1 MGLCVSLSEGINSEK
16 VDKTH
21 FKILSTV
28 GKGGFGK
35 VKVAQDRKMI
45 HKIKITGRKRS
56 IYTRETPYF
65 AMKFQDL
72 KSLIQKTQL
81 WQNAW
86 TERSLMSK
94 VKSPFVVELKYAFLD
109 NLDLVFVMPFL
120 RGGDLGYYLQ
130 RGGAMSEREARFY
143 AAEMLLG
150 IEAIHKLNY
159 VYRDLKL
166 ENVLLDAEGHI
177 RITDLGH
184 AIELSERDK
193 ENKNVLFAE
202 RYPPPHHMRT
212 RGCAGTPGYIA
223 PELINMKSYG
233 FMPDFFTFGA
243 TLARLI
249 SKTTPFSTKLMDK
262 NSVKRENFPTPWLP
276 KNVSSECRDLIRRLC
291 AFEEAKRLGFENF
304 WEEVKEHPWFS
315 QNDEGFDWE
324 EVKSKS
330 AKPPIMPNLEELNF
344 NPLYAAEEQI
354 MGKSRK
360 PLKSEDRDKVQ
371 EVFKGI
377 EYNTSRPFQYE

>member
-1 MGLCVSLSEGINSEK
+1 
-16 VDKTH
+16 
-21 FKILSTV
+21 
-28 GKGGFGK
+28 
-35 VKVAQDRKMI
+35 
-45 HKIKITGRKRS
+45 
-56 IYTRETPYF
+56 
-65 AMKFQDL
+65 
-72 KSLIQKTQL
+72 
-81 WQNAW
+81 
-86 TERSLMSK
+86 
-94 VKSPFVVELKYAFLD
+94 
-109 NLDLVFVMPFL
+109 
-120 RGGDLGYYLQ
+120 
-130 RGGAMSEREARFY
+130 MSEREARFY

-177 RITDLGH
+177 RITDLGL

-193 ENKNVLFAE
+193 ENKNALFAD

-291 AFEEAKRLGFENF
+291 AFEEAKRLGYGC
-304 WEEVKEHPWFS
+304 WAEHWMLMALLLLSLAFS
-315 QNDEGFDWE
+315 FLFRSNNMLLRAY
-324 EVKSKS
+324 S
-330 AKPPIMPNLEELNF
+330 PPFLIF
-344 NPLYAAEEQI
+344 GCCSFFFYHTYHY
-354 MGKSRK
+354 K
-360 PLKSEDRDKVQ
+360 
-371 EVFKGI
+371 
-377 EYNTSRPFQYE
+377 